1 MVNFI
6 TSLITCVVYVSH
18 FPRSGPAV
26 CCVGEP
32 WQPPWISWPC
42 AESIKERNPS
52 FYHGLCGNSSSISRY
67 FLKDFFRYLLEV
79 LTFVAVVLVSLVY
92 TETFFLLPLLVKT
105 ALTIFTWI
113 SVNKVFRNSFGSFY
127 TKSAENHSMS

>member
-1 MVNFI
+1 MC
-6 TSLITCVVYVSH
+6 CVVYVSH
-18 FPRSGPAV
+18 FPRLGPAV

-32 WQPPWISWPC
+32 WQPPWISWPWW
-42 AESIKERNPS
+42 ESIKERNPS
-52 FYHGLCGNSSSISRY
+52 FYHGLCGNSISITRY
-67 FLKDFFRYLLEV
+67 RLQYFFRYLLEV

-92 TETFFLLPLLVKT
+92 MKTFFLLPLLVKT

>member
-1 MVNFI
+1 MA
-6 TSLITCVVYVSH
+6 CVVTVQV
-18 FPRSGPAV
+18 FLDG
-26 CCVGEP
+26 
-32 WQPPWISWPC
+32 
-42 AESIKERNPS
+42 
-52 FYHGLCGNSSSISRY
+52 FYRIV
-67 FLKDFFRYLLEV
+67 FRYLLEV